1 MGSAMPEEFLRSWVT
16 TYVTRARITDRPAE
30 PKQLAA
36 ICKADAIAA
45 GIDPD
50 ELDKAAGGDLVH
62 YIQVA
67 VDKAAI
73 GRMLERRGLKMAR
86 GPKGQKRP
94 DDVIGNALKV
104 MRIAAGEEDDVVD
117 DGKDPAAK
125 SLGSRGG
132 KARARVL
139 SPKRKAENRSE
150 SGQRQMESVF

>member
-1 MGSAMPEEFLRSWVT
+1 MGSTMPEEFLRSWVT

-36 ICKADAIAA
+36 ICNADAIAA

-73 GRMLERRGLKMAR
+73 DRMLERAR
-86 GPKGQKRP
+86 PK
-94 DDVIGNALKV
+94 
-104 MRIAAGEEDDVVD
+104 
-117 DGKDPAAK
+117 DGK
-125 SLGSRGG
+125 
-132 KARARVL
+132 
-139 SPKRKAENRSE
+139 RSE
-150 SGQRQMESVF
+150 GPEETG